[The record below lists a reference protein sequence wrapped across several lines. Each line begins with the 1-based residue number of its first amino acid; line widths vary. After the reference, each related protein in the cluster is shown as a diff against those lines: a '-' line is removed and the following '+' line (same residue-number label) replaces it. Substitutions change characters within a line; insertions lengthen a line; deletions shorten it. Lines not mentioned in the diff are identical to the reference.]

1 MITTVTLNPMLDK
14 TVTLDALRRG
24 AVSRASG
31 VSMVVGGK
39 GVNVSRQLRLL
50 GEETVATGF
59 LGGEIGALLERLLDG
74 EGIPHRFV
82 HIAGMTREGVTYL
95 EPEGTMTSVFEPPG
109 PVTQAEAGLL
119 LEECRELAAGSDW
132 VVCSGSSPGPAADD
146 VYRSIVADCRS
157 RGIPVVLD
165 SYGMALARGLE
176 SGPDFLKPNREEF
189 EQTFGKRLSG
199 ESGMI
204 AAAREMVARG
214 VRYSLITD
222 GARPFAAA
230 DADGAWI
237 VTPPRVDVV
246 DPTGS
251 GDSMIAGVL
260 YGLSQSWPFP
270 DALGFGAAAG
280 AANARVRE
288 VARSSREDIM
298 SLLPGV
304 SVKRM

>member
-14 TVTLDALRRG
+14 TVTVDALRRG
-24 AVSRASG
+24 AITRASA

-59 LGGEIGALLERLLDG
+59 IGGEVGSLLERLLDG

-82 HIAGMTREGVTYL
+82 RTAGMTREGITYL
-95 EPEGTMTSVFEPPG
+95 EPEGTTTSVFEPPG
-109 PVTQAEAGLL
+109 AVTPVEAERL
-119 LEECRELAAGSDW
+119 LEECRSLAGKSDW

-146 VYRSIVADCRS
+146 VFRAIVAECRS

-165 SYGMALARGLE
+165 SYGTSLARAVE
-176 SGPDFLKPNREEF
+176 SRPDCLKPNREEF
-189 EQTFGKRLSG
+189 EQTFGARLSSVS
-199 ESGMI
+199 EMA
-204 AAAREMVARG
+204 AAARGLVAG
-214 VRYSLITD
+214 GIRYSLITD

-230 DADGAWI
+230 DAGGAWI
-237 VTPPRVDVV
+237 VTPPHVEVV

-251 GDSMIAGVL
+251 GDSMIAGIL
-260 YGLSQSWPFP
+260 YGLRKSWPFSECL
-270 DALGFGAAAG
+270 AFGAAAG
-280 AANARVRE
+280 GANARVRE
-288 VARSSREDIM
+288 VAASTLGDIM

-304 SVKRM
+304 TVKRA